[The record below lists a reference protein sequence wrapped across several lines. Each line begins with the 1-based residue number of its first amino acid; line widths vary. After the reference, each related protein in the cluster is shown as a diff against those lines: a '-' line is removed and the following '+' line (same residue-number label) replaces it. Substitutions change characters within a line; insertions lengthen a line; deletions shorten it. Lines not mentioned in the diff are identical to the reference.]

1 MNAGRAIRPRPR
13 RPAPPPTGIEP
24 TGQLINI
31 AFLLLV
37 FALLAGRMD
46 ATAPFAVTPPVSALG
61 GPLAQGGVTVSI
73 AADGALALNGA
84 PAAAEAVVAA
94 VAALAAEARAATDG
108 GPFVRLNADAA
119 APLRHL
125 LPLAAALAE
134 AGAGEVVLV
143 VTPAA
148 P

>member
-1 MNAGRAIRPRPR
+1 VNPVRPRLR
-13 RPAPPPTGIEP
+13 RPAAPPQPAES

-37 FALLAGRMD
+37 FALLAGRLD
-46 ATAPFAVTPPVSALG
+46 ATAPFAMTPPVSALG
-61 GPLAQGGVTVSI
+61 GPLAQGGLTVSI
-73 AADGALALNGA
+73 GPDGALALDGA
-84 PAAAEAVVAA
+84 PAEAAAAVAA
-94 VAALAAEARAATDG
+94 VAAEAAAGAS
-108 GPFVRLNADAA
+108 PFVRLNADAD

-134 AGAGEVVLV
+134 AGAREVVLI